1 MSDRYFDKNAM
12 EVRVDEDDIVVGI
25 TLIIQDLP
33 DEEPVR
39 MEADSTFLS
48 RGDLIELIRVRDQ

>member
-1 MSDRYFDKNAM
+1 MKYLDKHAM
-12 EVRVDEDDIVVGI
+12 EVQVNEDNIVIGI

-39 MEADSTFLS
+39 METDGTFI
-48 RGDLIELIRVRDQ
+48 GKDDLIELIRVRD